1 MRNSISERKTLF
13 DKNKFLN
20 YINNSNNANF
30 LASNRIDFL
39 KNKIKNNSINK
50 SNQFNMIKRYQ
61 TFNSPKNLK
70 TLNRNNNLTTYLN
83 SDPFSLNDKH
93 FVRKFEDLFK
103 QATNNNIKDYY
114 NGEEIEKMDDF
125 VKGIKEFNYIDFMK
139 KLKNRKIKNKKSYNN
154 YKPRN
159 FSSKQNIY
167 KGCSFGK
174 TPNNND
180 NFSDNN
186 LNSISTDG
194 NTQNNFGY
202 DLNNYSFKNLK
213 PSKNYCNT
221 NYNNCFGRNDCK
233 YNLYNNEIDKINLLE
248 DKKKYR
254 NFSLNSTINRNEL
267 NDFILK
273 YRTKRNLYCM

>member
-30 LASNRIDFL
+30 LASNRIDYL

-50 SNQFNMIKRYQ
+50 SNQLNMIKRYQ

-139 KLKNRKIKNKKSYNN
+139 KLKNRKSKNKKSYNN

>member
-139 KLKNRKIKNKKSYNN
+139 KLKNRKSKNKKSYNN

-213 PSKNYCNT
+213 PSKNYCYT

>member
-30 LASNRIDFL
+30 LASNRIDYL

-139 KLKNRKIKNKKSYNN
+139 KLKNRKSKNKKSYNN

-267 NDFILK
+267 NDYILK

>member
-30 LASNRIDFL
+30 LASNRIDYL

-139 KLKNRKIKNKKSYNN
+139 KLKNRKSKNKKSYNN

>member
-30 LASNRIDFL
+30 LASNRIDYL

-139 KLKNRKIKNKKSYNN
+139 KLKNRKSKNKKSYNN

-194 NTQNNFGY
+194 NTQNNYGY

-221 NYNNCFGRNDCK
+221 NYNNFFGRNDCK